1 MARLPRFNIVDIPQ
15 HIVQVGHNNLNCFF
29 DDEDYEFYL
38 HCLKL
43 AADQY
48 QVDVHAYVLL
58 PGSIQIVA
66 TPRVPQ
72 AISSMM
78 QSLGRRY
85 VQYANHRY
93 KRSGTLWGGR
103 YKSSLI
109 DSDAYLLS
117 CCRYVELKP
126 MFQNLV
132 EEPRDYR
139 WSSFRHNTGIQRDH
153 LLKDHK
159 VYKAL
164 GETKKERAN
173 EYSRLFRYEFDK
185 RLLNYIAETI
195 KLGQVLGGDAFKD
208 RIEKIADRPVR
219 PMKRGRPK
227 KVTKEEKEEVNA

>member
-1 MARLPRFNIVDIPQ
+1 MARLPRFNIIDIPQ
-15 HIVQVGHNNLNCFF
+15 HIVQVGHNNLSCFF

-38 HCLKL
+38 HSLKL

-48 QVDVHAYVLL
+48 QADVHAYVLL

-109 DSDAYLLS
+109 DSDTSVLS
-117 CCRYVELKP
+117 CFRYV
-126 MFQNLV
+126 
-132 EEPRDYR
+132 
-139 WSSFRHNTGIQRDH
+139 
-153 LLKDHK
+153 
-159 VYKAL
+159 
-164 GETKKERAN
+164 
-173 EYSRLFRYEFDK
+173 
-185 RLLNYIAETI
+185 
-195 KLGQVLGGDAFKD
+195 
-208 RIEKIADRPVR
+208 
-219 PMKRGRPK
+219 
-227 KVTKEEKEEVNA
+227 